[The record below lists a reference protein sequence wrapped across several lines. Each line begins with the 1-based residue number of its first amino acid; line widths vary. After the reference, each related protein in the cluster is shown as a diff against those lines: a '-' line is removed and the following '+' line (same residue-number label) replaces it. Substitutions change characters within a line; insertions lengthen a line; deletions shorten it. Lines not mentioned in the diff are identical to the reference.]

1 MAADPNRNM
10 EAVIFCGIQAAG
22 KTTFYLQRFFATH
35 VRISLDLLRTRAR
48 ERILL
53 DACFAARQPFVV
65 DNTNVR
71 REDRAV
77 YVSAA
82 REKGCRVVCYY
93 FVTDPRAALARNKTR
108 EGKAAIPAGG
118 LFGTHKRLEAPTLA
132 EGFDALFTVEIADA
146 GTFRVTPVSD

>member
-1 MAADPNRNM
+1 M

-35 VRISLDLLRTRAR
+35 VRISLDMLRTRAR

-71 REDRAV
+71 RDDRAP
-77 YVSAA
+77 YIAA
-82 REKGCRVVCYY
+82 AKAKSVRVIGYY
-93 FVTDPRAALARNKTR
+93 FATDPRAAMARNKQR
-108 EGKAAIPAGG
+108 EGKAVIPAGG
-118 LFGTHKRLEAPTLA
+118 LFGTHKRLEPPTLA
-132 EGFDALFTVEIADA
+132 EGFDALYRVEIAAA
-146 GTFRVTPVSD
+146 GAFTVTAIE